1 VQSGIARGSPDAF
14 TIAWNEV
21 GTVRHADPSLAGFGF
36 PQHGFTRVRF
46 TNELETKLLVKP
58 DQLWIGVQHIKA
70 DYPAVPIGQSAKVSQ
85 CYRPCRRVLALASD
99 PIQPPAVVL
108 GYPFASKPFDPTTP
122 EQFFLPVCEANIKVT
137 PRYLAFSIRSPNCCN
152 SGYETAFGRCWR
164 RCFCFC

>member
-1 VQSGIARGSPDAF
+1 MVGRSLCSPGIARGSPNAF
-14 TIAWNEV
+14 TIAWNEA
-21 GTVRHADPSLAGFGF
+21 GTVRHADPSLAGFEF

-108 GYPFASKPFDPTTP
+108 RYPFASKPFDPTTP
-122 EQFFLPVCEANIKVT
+122 EQFFLPVCEANIKGH
-137 PRYLAFSIRSPNCCN
+137 PEML
-152 SGYETAFGRCWR
+152 GLLD
-164 RCFCFC
+164 

>member
-1 VQSGIARGSPDAF
+1 MCGVHHGCAGVGQVVGRSLCSPGIARGSPNAF
-14 TIAWNEV
+14 TIAWNEA
-21 GTVRHADPSLAGFGF
+21 GTVRHADPSLAGFEF

-108 GYPFASKPFDPTTP
+108 RYPFASKPFDPTTP
-122 EQFFLPVCEANIKVT
+122 EQFFLPVCEANIKGH
-137 PRYLAFSIRSPNCCN
+137 PEML
-152 SGYETAFGRCWR
+152 GLLD
-164 RCFCFC
+164 